1 LRRFLL
7 VSAATA
13 TALAVGLPAAS
24 ARPGAAG
31 GREAT
36 PGVTATTIKLGGS
49 FPLSGPV
56 SAYAPIA
63 VGMDTYFKW
72 VNQRKGPDKKVG
84 IYGRKIDFKYLD
96 DGYNPANAVQAANQL
111 VLQDKVFAIVG
122 TLGTEVNLAVRPFL
136 NQRKVPHLLVSTGAS
151 YFGLQYKEFPW
162 TIGWQPDYIA
172 TGIAYGKWIRANA
185 PNAKIAIF
193 YQNDDY
199 GKDYLRGIKIGLAAK
214 RTLIVSELGY
224 EVTDT
229 NYASQISRQK
239 ATGADT
245 WVLLTTAGA
254 PTVRALATGKA
265 LGFRPETLVI
275 NDVAATDGVMRA
287 AVASVG
293 PDYVAGAI
301 SSVYLK
307 SPSNPRYANDAQVKK
322 YREILARFGPSGADP
337 NNTFFYYGM
346 AKAYDTV
353 RLLYLAGKQ
362 PTRNSLMAAT
372 KKMNWVNPYAIKGVK
387 VKAGPRDRF
396 PISQMKLQRYTNGSW
411 TEFGALIK
419 GR

>member
-1 LRRFLL
+1 VL
-7 VSAATA
+7 VSAAA
-13 TALAVGLPAAS
+13 AVALAVGLSAAS

-31 GREAT
+31 GRDAT
-36 PGVTATTIKLGGS
+36 PGVTATSIKLGGS

-56 SAYAPIA
+56 SSYAPIA
-63 VGMDTYFKW
+63 LGMDTYFKW

-84 IYGRKIDFKYLD
+84 VYGRKIDFKYLD
-96 DGYNPANAVQAANQL
+96 DAYNPANAVQVANQL

-136 NQRKVPHLLVSTGAS
+136 NQRKVPQLLVSTGAS

-162 TIGWQPDYIA
+162 TMGWQPDYIA

-199 GKDYLRGIKIGLAAK
+199 GKDYLRGIKIGLGPK

-229 NYASQISRQK
+229 SYASQIARQK

-265 LGFRPETLVI
+265 LSFRPGTLVI

-293 PDYVAGAI
+293 ADYVSGAI
-301 SSVYLK
+301 SSAYLK
-307 SPSNPRYANDAQVKK
+307 NPSNPRYANDAQVRK
-322 YREILARFGPSGADP
+322 YRDILAKFGPAGADP

-353 RLLYLAGKQ
+353 RLLYLAGKK
-362 PTRNSLMAAT
+362 PTRNSLMSAS
-372 KKMNWVNPYAIKGVK
+372 KKMNWINPFAIKGVK
-387 VKAGPRDRF
+387 VKAGPNDRF
-396 PISQMKLQRYTNGSW
+396 PISQMKLERYTNGSW
-411 TEFGALIK
+411 TEFGPLIK